1 LTKQAT
7 AQIDQRVAKALSN
20 PLRVR
25 ILAVLNE
32 RVASPAQLAEE
43 FGEGLS
49 QLSYHVKVLKEF
61 ECIELV
67 RTRPRRGAVEH
78 FYRATARAHLGNP
91 EWRQVPESVRG
102 GVSAVVL
109 QTFMDKAVEALE
121 AGTLDARDDSY
132 LTWTPLVVDE
142 AGWEE
147 IASLMAEALE
157 RVFVIQERSARRLAE
172 APEEGVSTTVALASF
187 ESPGHSET

>member
-1 LTKQAT
+1 MTKQAT